1 VEEYIYVF
9 ISKKSGGETMKQ
21 EHLAPSETMQIHEML
36 NFKTICMTTSKMMEG
51 VVFDQDLKALLEK
64 DVQQSITAIS
74 SLQNLLKKSPKI
86 R

>member
-1 VEEYIYVF
+1 MEDQY
-9 ISKKSGGETMKQ
+9 
-21 EHLAPSETMQIHEML
+21 LAPNETMQVHEML

-74 SLQNLLKKSPKI
+74 GLQNLLKKAPEI